1 MYYFGKLC
9 FSIKKWGEKYELTIA
24 HCLVRKGKAHVT
36 FFAPDAVPV
45 ILDRD
50 HGGGDNDDKC
60 NDDRCNDSDVKQGA
74 RSHDTPKTCFAQQL
88 VLAVLVNDN
97 DDADDLNLQGHAA
110 HTRADSSLP
119 SGQSGIPSHTWWMM
133 MMMMVTMATT
143 LTLTLTLKR
152 YWLYDFILWWCFIYW
167 QFPASDCFVIKGKSK
182 K

>member
-1 MYYFGKLC
+1 MYDRNMCITLENYVFLLKNG
-9 FSIKKWGEKYELTIA
+9 GEKYELTIA

-45 ILDRD
+45 IHDPD

-60 NDDRCNDSDVKQGA
+60 NDDRCNDSDVKQGV

-133 MMMMVTMATT
+133 TMTMVTMMMTMT
-143 LTLTLTLKR
+143 MIWTIR
-152 YWLYDFILWWCFIYW
+152 
-167 QFPASDCFVIKGKSK
+167 Q
-182 K
+182 

>member
-1 MYYFGKLC
+1 MYITLENYVFLLKNG
-9 FSIKKWGEKYELTIA
+9 GEKYELTIA

-45 ILDRD
+45 ILDPD

-60 NDDRCNDSDVKQGA
+60 NDDRCNDSDVKQGV

-97 DDADDLNLQGHAA
+97 CNGDAGDLNLQGHAA

-133 MMMMVTMATT
+133 TMTMVTMMMMVVTTMMMMMTMT
-143 LTLTLTLKR
+143 MIWTIR
-152 YWLYDFILWWCFIYW
+152 
-167 QFPASDCFVIKGKSK
+167 Q
-182 K
+182 